1 MAISITGPDGST
13 FDFPDGTDSAVI
25 SGAMQKHYGKPK
37 AAAPMPSGEAP
48 EVSAI
53 RQQFRDQG
61 PVKIASG
68 NLMGLT
74 DEINSAGA
82 AGIDRLLG
90 RTDDWNERRKAY
102 RAAFKQER
110 AAAEKEL
117 GGVGTFAADFVGGM
131 AAAPFKF
138 ASQTA
143 PAVSALPLPTM
154 GKLTPMVEAKTAT
167 QAVVNPIANTIQ
179 NLPPLLKTGAVYGG
193 VGGFIGSPE
202 DDLSSRTRNAAYSGA
217 AGAAF
222 MPALHLG
229 ISGAASVA
237 PGIAGTARNAF
248 ERMTGTTPQQR
259 QAAAERMDELI
270 AAGVR
275 PEEIYGPMLRPEG
288 GTWLSRSIANSPGG
302 YQRSANAAE
311 RHIAALER
319 QLGNEIEQ
327 TGAPR
332 HPFTAASERQAF
344 LDRQVNQYSRTPESI
359 QFAADDELARMADP
373 LTGHLRR
380 PPEPPPPG
388 ASGGPSPGGPTPPSP
403 QAPPQAPRGPDIL
416 QAYNNARRLRYERKL
431 PAPDNYFSNEEAS
444 ALTDMWRYTKERI
457 QKPETLVNWIIRN
470 GGVRDP
476 GGDIAAMLG
485 KANMRPGLINNKS
498 GMHPDAMTRHAW
510 ESGFIDSVDRP
521 TINQL
526 FGLVSDDLSGRMV
539 VRSAEQS
546 LLDDLLTQQQM
557 REELAQYGLSGAR
570 SEAELQSLLKR
581 PLARGERPSQPAQED
596 PGSLIKPVDDN
607 YSYRRMASEDPAG
620 PRAEDAPGFLKRFR
634 PMRKELPPPQQQ
646 AVAPAQARE
655 PYAPGRDVGQPRPQ
669 AGMDGD
675 IMPPPPPE
683 QPRLPPPRDE
693 GIPYDPTLTDKDRV
707 AAMYEQQNRLIPGQ
721 ARGGMGTARLPHTR
735 DKNIGALVEDIR
747 RNARAEGRLI
757 GDDASK
763 SFLDSAA
770 ADQIEREVRRHLPSD
785 LVTSLFNRE
794 GVGPAPRQ
802 MMRYRTAVRDADSS
816 NPMMRT
822 TTQTWLPRAE
832 AALTQDIEARLA
844 SLKDGGEA
852 LAHWQ
857 NSNRQYAAWKEQNV
871 APLKTIVGENVK
883 PEQALDRLTAAMKG
897 KDLTMIRAYAEA
909 HRRGDSAKVGAG
921 ALVSHMMEGGLSNFV
936 QQYSAFSPA
945 AKAALFSGKA
955 AELGKS
961 LDRFAKLAE
970 PAVQARERMNWK
982 GLNMHS
988 GIVGTSIIVH
998 NITATMTAVLG
1009 QYGIARFMSSPAYVN
1024 WITRA
1029 AHAVQRGGQSAWRNQ
1044 LMLLGQVANSDD
1056 PEFGKQVVKSVSD
1069 VLTPQKAR
1077 AMEMAE

>member
-1 MAISITGPDGST
+1 MGM
-13 FDFPDGTDSAVI
+13 FDDLIPTQDA
-25 SGAMQKHYGKPK
+25 PK
-37 AAAPMPSGEAP
+37 AKAGMFDDLLPAEPK
-48 EVSAI
+48 EVSAV
-53 RQQFRDQG
+53 RKQFRDQG

-117 GGVGTFAADFVGGM
+117 GGVGTFAADFAGGM

-138 ASQTA
+138 ASPTA

-179 NLPPLLKTGAVYGG
+179 NLPTLLKTGAVYGTA
-193 VGGFIGSPE
+193 GGFIGSPE

-259 QAAAERMDELI
+259 QVAAERMDELI

-359 QFAADDELARMADP
+359 QFAADDELARMAEP

-380 PPEPPPPG
+380 PPQPEPAPQPPPRP
-388 ASGGPSPGGPTPPSP
+388 AREIVPTAPEPTAESAPTFLNPPIP
-403 QAPPQAPRGPDIL
+403 
-416 QAYNNARRLRYERKL
+416 
-431 PAPDNYFSNEEAS
+431 
-444 ALTDMWRYTKERI
+444 
-457 QKPETLVNWIIRN
+457 QKPSVLDII
-470 GGVRDP
+470 
-476 GGDIAAMLG
+476 
-485 KANMRPGLINNKS
+485 
-498 GMHPDAMTRHAW
+498 
-510 ESGFIDSVDRP
+510 E
-521 TINQL
+521 
-526 FGLVSDDLSGRMV
+526 
-539 VRSAEQS
+539 
-546 LLDDLLTQQQM
+546 
-557 REELAQYGLSGAR
+557 
-570 SEAELQSLLKR
+570 
-581 PLARGERPSQPAQED
+581 PS
-596 PGSLIKPVDDN
+596 
-607 YSYRRMASEDPAG
+607 G
-620 PRAEDAPGFLKRFR
+620 PRAETAPAFLKRKQV
-634 PMRKELPPPQQQ
+634 P
-646 AVAPAQARE
+646 VAPETMPVQQKPPLEGQAL
-655 PYAPGRDVGQPRPQ
+655 
-669 AGMDGD
+669 
-675 IMPPPPPE
+675 PPE
-683 QPRLPPPRDE
+683 QPARPRLAEPPPRDE
-693 GIPYDPTLTDKDRV
+693 GIPYDPTLTDKDRI

-747 RNARAEGRLI
+747 RNARAEGRLS

-763 SFLDSAA
+763 SFLDSPA

-1024 WITRA
+1024 WITRS

-1044 LMLLGQVANSDD
+1044 LMLLGQVANSED
-1056 PEFGKQVVKSVSD
+1056 PEFGKQVVKSISD

-1077 AMEMAE
+1077 AMEMAQ